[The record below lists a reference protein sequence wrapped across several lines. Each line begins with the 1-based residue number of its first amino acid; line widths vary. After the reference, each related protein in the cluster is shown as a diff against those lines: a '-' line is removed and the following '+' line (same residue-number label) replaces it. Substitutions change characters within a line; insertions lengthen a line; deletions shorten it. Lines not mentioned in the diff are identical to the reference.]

1 MTKRLNTY
9 ARSLIAAVLA
19 LHFGTSACAQ
29 TTDSAKDQLER
40 NKKTVLA
47 FYDLAA
53 NRSKP
58 REAIEKYAGDTY
70 IQHNPEVADG
80 KESFIAYFEKQAKDY
95 PTKRFEFRRVLAEGN
110 FVVVH
115 TWSIFPELWR
125 NKEWAG
131 IDIFRL
137 DERGKIVEHWDVLQ
151 AVPAR
156 AANNNGM
163 FY

>member
-1 MTKRLNTY
+1 MAKFSLTAAK
-9 ARSLIAAVLA
+9 SLIAAAFA
-19 LHFGTSACAQ
+19 LHVSAGASANAI
-29 TTDSAKDQLER
+29 DNAKDQLER

-47 FYDLAA
+47 FYDLAT
-53 NRSKP
+53 NQSKP
-58 REAIEKYAGDTY
+58 REAIEKYTGETY
-70 IQHNPEVADG
+70 IQHNPELADG

-95 PTKRFEFRRVLAEGN
+95 PAKRFEFRRVLAEGN

-115 TWSIFPELWR
+115 TWSIFPEMWR

-151 AVPAR
+151 TIPSS
-156 AANNNGM
+156 AANKNGM
-163 FY
+163 F

>member
-1 MTKRLNTY
+1 MKVSARL
-9 ARSLIAAVLA
+9 LA
-19 LHFGTSACAQ
+19 LLRAPGS
-29 TTDSAKDQLER
+29 L
-40 NKKTVLA
+40 
-47 FYDLAA
+47 LAA
-53 NRSKP
+53 ELLTEKNALRRQPESSW
-58 REAIEKYAGDTY
+58 RCARTNARTLRGCREKYTGETY

-95 PTKRFEFRRVLAEGN
+95 PGKRFEFRRVLAEGK

-115 TWSIFPELWR
+115 TWSIFPEMWR

-151 AVPAR
+151 TIPSS
-156 AANNNGM
+156 AANKNGM
-163 FY
+163 F